1 MNVSNGT
8 QNDGSSTGTA
18 LGGAPAGAS
27 ASAAGAQGGAGTSQ
41 GGGQPNT
48 PPAGSFEW
56 PKNWKENLP
65 AELRDEG
72 SLKVIQDIPSLAKSF
87 IHSQKMIGADKIVIP
102 TKHATDDDWKQV
114 FTKLGN
120 PEKIEDYKFEVPKDA
135 PFDDKFVGG
144 FKEIA
149 HKAGILPKQA
159 EGLVKWF
166 AEASKVEA
174 EGYKAQMT
182 QKLEAEVAG
191 LRQEWGNAFDAKIAK
206 AQSAALEFGGKDFI
220 KFLNETGLGNSSA
233 MIKAFAKAADLLSED
248 KIGKDPGNGALTPG
262 DAQTKITAI
271 YGNKDHPYH
280 HKSHPG
286 HKAAVEEMQG
296 LFTQKTAGNSAPA
309 AGAGFIPYNSRS

>member
-1 MNVSNGT
+1 M
-8 QNDGSSTGTA
+8 
-18 LGGAPAGAS
+18 
-27 ASAAGAQGGAGTSQ
+27 
-41 GGGQPNT
+41 
-48 PPAGSFEW
+48 
-56 PKNWKENLP
+56 P

-87 IHSQKMIGADKIVIP
+87 IHSQKMIGADKIVVP
-102 TKHATDDDWKQV
+102 TKHATEDDWKQV

-120 PEKIEDYKFEVPKDA
+120 PEKLEDYKFEVPKDA

-174 EGYKAQMT
+174 EGYKQQMT

-191 LRQEWGNAFDAKIAK
+191 LKQEWGNAFDAKIAK
-206 AQSAALEFGGKDFI
+206 AQAAAKEFGGADFI
-220 KFLNETGLGNSSA
+220 KFLNETGLGNSAA

-248 KIGKDPGNGALTPG
+248 KIGNDPASGALTPG
-262 DAQTKITAI
+262 DAQAKITAVF
-271 YGNKDHPYH
+271 GNKEHPYH

-296 LFTQKTAGNSAPA
+296 LFAQKTAGTQQSAV
-309 AGAGFIPYNSRS
+309 GAGFIPYNSRS